1 MTTDEFELASP
12 CVGVCL
18 MDPDDGLC
26 MGCYRTIE
34 EIAAWGELPRDG
46 HMEILTRLRERRA
59 AAGQDRR
66 RINARR
72 SGTPS

>member
-46 HMEILTRLRERRA
+46 RMEILACLRERRA